1 MDGSENDV
9 LVIGSGVAGLTS
21 AISLA
26 EAGLRVTIRTAA
38 PPEATTSAVAGA
50 VWGPVNV
57 RPAGRVREWAR
68 IGLETLRSLE
78 SDPRAGI
85 RSRSGRELSRVP
97 EDPPEWADLLDD
109 LRLCSADDLPPG
121 FVSGWRYTAP
131 VVSMP
136 VYMAYLRA
144 RFERAGGT
152 IEVNPV
158 TSLAEVTDGAAG
170 AAPVVV
176 NCPGAAARQLVPDPG
191 VTAIRGQIVVIA
203 NPGIEEFYIDHSPDP
218 PDVIYLFP
226 HENTAVLGGTVAEG
240 EWDTAPW
247 PAVAMRIL
255 RDCAAV
261 DPRVLGADVLAHRV
275 GLRPSRTEVRLE
287 AEPLGGGR
295 VLWHNYGHGGG
306 GVTVSWGCAREITA
320 AVLHGDGHPQGRAG
334 AEKPVG

>member
-1 MDGSENDV
+1 MHGSENDV

-26 EAGLRVTIRTAA
+26 EAGLRVAIRTAA

-57 RPAGRVREWAR
+57 RPARRVREWAR

-78 SDPRAGI
+78 NDPRTGI

-97 EDPPEWADLLDD
+97 ENPPEWADLLDD
-109 LRLCSADDLPPG
+109 LRLCSAGDLPPG

-158 TSLAEVTDGAAG
+158 TSLAEVTGGTAG

-176 NCPGAAARQLVPDPG
+176 NCPGAAARELVPDPD

-226 HENTAVLGGTVAEG
+226 HESTAVLGGTVAEG

-247 PAVAMRIL
+247 PAVAERIL
-255 RDCAAV
+255 RDCATV

-287 AEPLGGGR
+287 AEPLDGSR

-306 GVTVSWGCAREITA
+306 GVTVSWGCAQEITA
-320 AVLHGDGHPQGRAG
+320 AVLRGDGHRQGRAD
-334 AEKPVG
+334 AEKPSC

>member
-26 EAGLRVTIRTAA
+26 EADLRVAIRTAA

-50 VWGPVNV
+50 VRGPVNV

-78 SDPRAGI
+78 SDPLAGI

-136 VYMAYLRA
+136 VYMAYLQA

-152 IEVNPV
+152 IGVNPV
-158 TSLAEVTDGAAG
+158 TSLAEVTDGSAG

-176 NCPGAAARQLVPDPG
+176 NCPGAAARGLVPDPD

-226 HENTAVLGGTVAEG
+226 QRTPPCSAAPSPRANGTPRRGPRWRCVSCG
-240 EWDTAPW
+240 TAP
-247 PAVAMRIL
+247 PSIPGCSAPTCSRTGSGSG
-255 RDCAAV
+255 RPG
-261 DPRVLGADVLAHRV
+261 PRSGW
-275 GLRPSRTEVRLE
+275 RPSR
-287 AEPLGGGR
+287 
-295 VLWHNYGHGGG
+295 W
-306 GVTVSWGCAREITA
+306 TA
-320 AVLHGDGHPQGRAG
+320 AACCGTTTATAG
-334 AEKPVG
+334 AASPCPGAARGRSPTR